1 MILLFVSCL
10 VEMMPCLHNYI
21 TVDTPAFLA
30 NPKNM
35 EVIYNICKKVWFN
48 FLFVIMRLDY
58 NLLEV
63 FMLLVTKGPGKTGKE
78 IRNLATSLP
87 ASSSRERSEARESA
101 GTTVFFR
108 VLLSRD
114 FSRLPQMEGLLAG
127 YLITVEP
134 PLATTLSANT

>member
-48 FLFVIMRLDY
+48 FLFVIMRLD
-58 NLLEV
+58 
-63 FMLLVTKGPGKTGKE
+63 
-78 IRNLATSLP
+78 
-87 ASSSRERSEARESA
+87 
-101 GTTVFFR
+101 
-108 VLLSRD
+108 
-114 FSRLPQMEGLLAG
+114 
-127 YLITVEP
+127 
-134 PLATTLSANT
+134 